1 MPMTAE
7 QRMEQLSR
15 AYIHAVA
22 AKANVR
28 CDPDHVDADNID
40 VQLKADGEIVPGT
53 RRSPRVE
60 VQLKATASPMW
71 IDAGGV
77 LSIRIPRGNYD
88 GLRLEAT
95 LPRLL
100 MVPVLPPDEAEW
112 MELSEDA
119 LVTRRC
125 MFWLNLLGLPE
136 DDGAGERVTVHVPRS
151 NRVTPGSIW
160 SMMERVARKE
170 AV

>member
-1 MPMTAE
+1 MTAE

-40 VQLKADGEIVPGT
+40 VQLKADGEVVPGS
-53 RRSPRVE
+53 RRSPRLE
-60 VQLKATASPMW
+60 VQLKATASPLW
-71 IDAGGV
+71 INAGEV

-100 MVPVLPPDEAEW
+100 MVLVLPPAEAEW
-112 MELSEDA
+112 MELSDDQM
-119 LVTRRC
+119 VTRRS

-136 DDGAGERVTVHVPRS
+136 TEGVGEKVTVQVPRA
-151 NRVTPGSIW
+151 NRVTPDTVW
-160 SMMERVARKE
+160 SMMKRVARKE
-170 AV
+170 PV